1 MHLATTNAIPEPT
14 EILER
19 LARIE
24 AALQLLLREKT
35 VKEWYSTAEV
45 AALLGKSEYTVR
57 EWCRQSR
64 VRAIKKAYAR
74 GAHAEWLI
82 GHAELQ
88 RLRSEGLLPVP
99 PVPSRTNLVEVES
112 PPSRNL
118 KSLAGTVGRRDPR

>member
-1 MHLATTNAIPEPT
+1 MHPTTTNAAAEPT

-24 AALQLLLREKT
+24 AALQVLLREKT

-64 VRAIKKAYAR
+64 VRAIKKASAR

-82 GHAELQ
+82 CHAELQ
-88 RLRSEGLLPVP
+88 RLRSEGLLPISR
-99 PVPSRTNLVEVES
+99 VPSRTIPVEVES
-112 PPSRNL
+112 P
-118 KSLAGTVGRRDPR
+118 